1 MEGLEIV
8 FAILMGLFALYV
20 LGACCV
26 NMVKS
31 IRSMFNQTS
40 WKENALPDPQAI
52 IVDVNSQQVKY
63 AKNDAKFKTTVTF
76 SDGFVFTTHKTNRVN
91 HFGSYTISVDRKQI
105 AELAKAAHAKAVEK
119 KQSKAPAPKQEAK
132 AAVPEAAVNTVPENK
147 DFDVPNRI
155 RLDPIPLADPPE
167 AFREPR
173 FVPTAPDYPV
183 TAPVTDTK
191 SADSAYP
198 VTAPVTKATP
208 AADDYPVTAP
218 VTKSTPSPEDYPVTA
233 PVTVAKPAPEAAPE
247 TTRWIC
253 PKCGLVHSKTL
264 AVCFHCGTEQSKA
277 NKFV

>member
-8 FAILMGLFALYV
+8 FAGIMGLFALYV

-40 WKENALPDPQAI
+40 WKENSVPDPQAI

-63 AKNDAKFKTTVTF
+63 AKNDAKFKTTVIF

-119 KQSKAPAPKQEAK
+119 KQAKAPAAKQEAK
-132 AAVPEAAVNTVPENK
+132 TAPVTVPEAAANIPAANTNTVPENK
-147 DFDVPNRI
+147 YNVADRFQA
-155 RLDPIPLADPPE
+155 DPIPLADPIE
-167 AFREPR
+167 AFQNPR
-173 FVPTAPDYPV
+173 SVPKEPDYPV
-183 TAPVTDTK
+183 TAPVTK
-191 SADSAYP
+191 
-198 VTAPVTKATP
+198 APP

-218 VTKSTPSPEDYPVTA
+218 VTQA
-233 PVTVAKPAPEAAPE
+233 PPAPE

-253 PKCGLVHSKTL
+253 PKCGLVHNKTL